1 VALEPAPSTPRLV
14 LVAHDDPA
22 TADSLRHAAES
33 TASWQALVADPSV
46 AGLTAALAV
55 GPSVALVGC
64 ESLANLPAGCRTPLV
79 AVGDDDRPA
88 DVHAAMA
95 AGARSLLAWPD
106 GAADLPGEL
115 TLVAATAT
123 PGPTDDDDA
132 LVIVTRGV
140 QGGAGT
146 TTIATHLAA
155 AWSRWGPGP
164 VLLLDLSGGLA
175 FRLDLGAVPS
185 WSSLSTASQPTMRA
199 KIWADPYDLEPAVP
213 LGMDGP
219 NPECSM
225 WPVSPAPPDDGGCPG
240 GGLDPDEYLEPT
252 TGVDADGPAAWGAR
266 AYANGRVNAAALLES
281 LADPWPGLSV
291 LPRSGLVDGMV
302 EPPPEPPDVW
312 NVLEA
317 ARAGYRVI
325 VVDLPVA
332 DGAVVEFAL
341 DRADVLIAV
350 GRCETA
356 GVRGLQTAVG
366 AWTAGRRDPSTAGA
380 VVTGVRPRAPL
391 APREVRAALGDHLW
405 ALVPAAAAELAAAAE
420 DGVLLLDRHD
430 LPAVQ
435 SMVTLA
441 NRVVPFTTVPA

>member
-1 VALEPAPSTPRLV
+1 
-14 LVAHDDPA
+14 
-22 TADSLRHAAES
+22 
-33 TASWQALVADPSV
+33 
-46 AGLTAALAV
+46 
-55 GPSVALVGC
+55 
-64 ESLANLPAGCRTPLV
+64 
-79 AVGDDDRPA
+79 
-88 DVHAAMA
+88 
-95 AGARSLLAWPD
+95 
-106 GAADLPGEL
+106 
-115 TLVAATAT
+115 
-123 PGPTDDDDA
+123 
-132 LVIVTRGV
+132 
-140 QGGAGT
+140 
-146 TTIATHLAA
+146 
-155 AWSRWGPGP
+155 
-164 VLLLDLSGGLA
+164 
-175 FRLDLGAVPS
+175 
-185 WSSLSTASQPTMRA
+185 
-199 KIWADPYDLEPAVP
+199 
-213 LGMDGP
+213 
-219 NPECSM
+219 
-225 WPVSPAPPDDGGCPG
+225 
-240 GGLDPDEYLEPT
+240 
-252 TGVDADGPAAWGAR
+252 
-266 AYANGRVNAAALLES
+266 VNAAALLES

-356 GVRGLQTAVG
+356 GVRGLQTAIG